1 MKRFKEFKF
10 KEDVFASVA
19 LVIKEIENWIEK
31 NEENMPPF

>member
-1 MKRFKEFKF
+1 MKRFKEF

-31 NEENMPPF
+31 MK